1 MEHSLIDVIKGLVFC
16 LKGLCDEECP
26 YFTEDRNFCQDAKC
40 AEALGY
46 LKEYR
51 DKMIA
56 FDIVHGVTCPNCEN
70 DKYILSIKEYSKLYD
85 YRCLNCGKYFNEGD
99 KKKEDWNIEIL
110 RYPTDED
117 WKRCLLLAR
126 CTQGKFD
133 TPKEPS
139 EEWKRKILRS
149 EHSPIRTLMFT
160 IKMENIPY
168 CNSVHFVRHKYG
180 VEHYVQSQRKNPE
193 RGAERQDAPVTH
205 IMDINAQELI
215 FMAKKRLCYKADSLT
230 RAIMN
235 EICWNIREI
244 DPVWES
250 VLLPACECSQANCR
264 EFKPCG
270 MYEVNNDR
278 K

>member
-1 MEHSLIDVIKGLVFC
+1 MIFKM
-16 LKGLCDEECP
+16 LK
-26 YFTEDRNFCQDAKC
+26 
-40 AEALGY
+40 
-46 LKEYR
+46 
-51 DKMIA
+51 
-56 FDIVHGVTCPNCEN
+56 DITCPNCGR
-70 DKYILSIKEYSKLYD
+70 DKYILSIKEYSDKYD
-85 YRCLNCGKYFNEGD
+85 YRCLNCGQYF
-99 KKKEDWNIEIL
+99 KEEKDMSDWKIEIL
-110 RYPTDED
+110 RMPTEED

-133 TPKEPS
+133 VPNEPS
-139 EEWKRKILRS
+139 LEWKRKILRA

-160 IKMENIPY
+160 IKMDGIPY

-215 FMAKKRLCYKADSLT
+215 FMARRRLCYKADKETRLIMIAIKDKIEDTDFSL
-230 RAIMN
+230 
-235 EICWNIREI
+235 WNGIFQ
-244 DPVWES
+244 PMCGCNV
-250 VLLPACECSQANCR
+250 ANCR

-270 MYEVNNDR
+270 VYSQ